1 MSTRTRTSTAGRVL
15 AAAALAAVVA
25 APAPAMATTATAAT
39 AMAAPA
45 PAPAPTAPA
54 PTAAKS
60 TSPVRVVASGER
72 VDAGG
77 GFTIWLTSEGKHWL
91 SPDGTENFRSVVDGN
106 IDLSRPGVSHQSE
119 GTPTATFHSGLFYGT
134 KRAGQVVLTDA
145 DGRKTAATLLE
156 LPGRPGWGVWYAHRA
171 GSVDGVGVALYDRN
185 GRLLAELPPF

>member
-1 MSTRTRTSTAGRVL
+1 MSTRTSTSTAGRLLAAAVL
-15 AAAALAAVVA
+15 AAAVAAPATAVA
-25 APAPAMATTATAAT
+25 APAPAAASL
-39 AMAAPA
+39 AAP
-45 PAPAPTAPA
+45 
-54 PTAAKS
+54 KH

-77 GFTIWLTSEGKHWL
+77 GFTIWLTPEGKHWL

-106 IDLSRPGVSHQSE
+106 VDTSRPGVSHQSE
-119 GTPTATFHSGLFYGT
+119 GDPTATFHSGLFYGT

-145 DGRKTAATLLE
+145 DGRKTSATLLE

-171 GSVDGVGVALYDRN
+171 GSAEGVGVALYDRN

>member
-1 MSTRTRTSTAGRVL
+1 MSTRTRTTTAGRLLAAAVA
-15 AAAALAAVVA
+15 AAAALTA
-25 APAPAMATTATAAT
+25 APATALAPASPATVSPAA
-39 AMAAPA
+39 AAPA
-45 PAPAPTAPA
+45 
-54 PTAAKS
+54 AKP

-77 GFTIWLTSEGKHWL
+77 GFTLWLTAEGKHWL

-119 GTPTATFHSGLFYGT
+119 GDPTETFHSGLFYGT

-145 DGRKTAATLLE
+145 DGRETSATLLE

-171 GSVDGVGVALYDRN
+171 GSADGVGVALYDRN